1 MKRRPTAE
9 AKHNQDE
16 RKPKQAKAKK
26 RRKGR
31 SKSKSRKQTKKAGAK
46 AKAPNRLEKN
56 NKKQTNDPVPIPK
69 RGVDLC
75 LLTPAWRNPDL
86 SLSLRETTR
95 GFTAPH
101 RPRGFHHFRPLHH
114 QGGVHHLGEAH
125 HPSLHHGRRDRQE
138 DIGKPRH
145 RKVTRRKT
153 RTYEA
158 TQWTK
163 YDKIAFRPM
172 LQVGMGQSNMLCEG
186 NITYI

>member
-86 SLSLRETTR
+86 SLSLFGRRPEASPLPTDPG
-95 GFTAPH
+95 GFTTSGLFTTKVVYIIWVKLTIP
-101 RPRGFHHFRPLHH
+101 
-114 QGGVHHLGEAH
+114 
-125 HPSLHHGRRDRQE
+125 PSTTAVETGRKTLANLDIGRSRAGRRAR
-138 DIGKPRH
+138 
-145 RKVTRRKT
+145 TRRHSG
-153 RTYEA
+153 
-158 TQWTK
+158 QNMTK
-163 YDKIAFRPM
+163 
-172 LQVGMGQSNMLCEG
+172 
-186 NITYI
+186 